1 MISKNDKWL
10 HTGDMVMVQS
20 GHVGHAAVI
29 PEELDNYSR
38 PCFTLCSVHPKD
50 EN

>member
-1 MISKNDKWL
+1 MNSKNDKWL

-20 GHVGHAAVI
+20 GHVGHAAGI
-29 PEELDNYSR
+29 PERIGQFSRTCFNYVQTS
-38 PCFTLCSVHPKD
+38 KG